1 MTDDNF
7 SELVIPAK
15 AGIQLLPLIGLVPP
29 PLGGATSERQR
40 LDPGGLNRSL
50 QRLIEFECR
59 CSKTQSLPRTFV
71 QTQ

>member
-1 MTDDNF
+1 MFASASCLRSPAFAGMTNRQ
-7 SELVIPAK
+7 SRAEAR
-15 AGIQLLPLIGLVPP
+15 AGSYQVALR
-29 PLGGATSERQR
+29 AQYQ
-40 LDPGGLNRSL
+40 LDPGGLNQSL